1 MKKNLLI
8 LLVLVISLTLA
19 GCGNNEK
26 KEQAVVIDQ
35 LDIEEGCYKT
45 ETNSNNL
52 ICITKDLSYY
62 AVLYKDGEYYRDD
75 YYQTSPPTEEQT
87 ESYKFKTDGGLFDI
101 YHYSN
106 GKEYLA
112 LMCLGK
118 TKNTFD
124 CSEIMSGDLSPS
136 GKAESTKVIYTK
148 VEEKFDKE
156 TIENLPLYERNKEF
170 ELNFDGNTYTC
181 NLTRSYS
188 ITNSFASSVI
198 SNCLKKNLNKEYSVS
213 QLNTDGKWQIW
224 PKDLFGQQNDNSD
237 KSVQELYKD
246 LQKNYPTQV
255 EQLNYIEK
263 NYSYDV
269 TVDGKTFK
277 YTEAFPIDPYS
288 DNEKM
293 VVNIIKK

>member
-62 AVLYKDGEYYRDD
+62 AVLYKD
-75 YYQTSPPTEEQT
+75 
-87 ESYKFKTDGGLFDI
+87 
-101 YHYSN
+101 
-106 GKEYLA
+106 
-112 LMCLGK
+112 
-118 TKNTFD
+118 
-124 CSEIMSGDLSPS
+124 
-136 GKAESTKVIYTK
+136 
-148 VEEKFDKE
+148 
-156 TIENLPLYERNKEF
+156 
-170 ELNFDGNTYTC
+170 
-181 NLTRSYS
+181 
-188 ITNSFASSVI
+188 
-198 SNCLKKNLNKEYSVS
+198 
-213 QLNTDGKWQIW
+213 
-224 PKDLFGQQNDNSD
+224 
-237 KSVQELYKD
+237 

>member
-1 MKKNLLI
+1 MKKNLII
-8 LLVLVISLTLA
+8 LLVLVISLTLT
-19 GCGNNEK
+19 GCGNNEN

-62 AVLYKDGEYYRDD
+62 DVLYKDGKYYRDD
-75 YYQTSPPTEEQT
+75 YYHTSPPTEEQT

-118 TKNTFD
+118 TNNTFD

-136 GKAESTKVIYTK
+136 GKAESVKVLYTK
-148 VEEKFDKE
+148 VDEKFDKE

-170 ELNFDGNTYTC
+170 IINYNGEEISC
-181 NLTRSYS
+181 NLTRNYS
-188 ITNSFASSVI
+188 ITNSSSGLVI
-198 SNCLKKNLNKEYSVS
+198 SNCLSKKFNDTYKVV
-213 QLNTDGKWQIW
+213 QLDSSDNWQIYT
-224 PKDLFGQQNDNSD
+224 DDIRQTYANNIS
-237 KSVQELYKD
+237 
-246 LQKNYPTQV
+246 
-255 EQLNYIEK
+255 YIIA
-263 NYSYDV
+263 NYSYNV
-269 TVDGKTFK
+269 TVNNESFGYLKS
-277 YTEAFPIDPYS
+277 FPIDPYS
-288 DNEKM
+288 TDEKM
-293 VVNIIKK
+293 IVTITKK